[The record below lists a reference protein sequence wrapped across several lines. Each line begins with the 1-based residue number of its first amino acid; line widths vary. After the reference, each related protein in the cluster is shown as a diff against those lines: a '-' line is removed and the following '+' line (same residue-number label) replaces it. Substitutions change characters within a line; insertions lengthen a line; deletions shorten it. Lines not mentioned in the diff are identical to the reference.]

1 MVTGDAGDQV
11 GEAILAALAGEIG
24 RLTVG
29 KPLTIAEFGPEKITV
44 WRIRPDICGTPR
56 VWYWPRAWDS
66 LRAGGALDERALI
79 SFALP
84 ADDSLVL
91 LARTGPST
99 PPSHDADRG
108 YALAREVLPTAEA
121 FRSPVSVDD
130 LLGEAIARVPLPQS
144 QWYELVLLRRSRSG
158 RLEFTAQ
165 QLFLPEARR
174 GDTRAFSVKCVPGDE
189 NGTVFAVAAR
199 DAAFEFQL
207 VSMASAKIPPGRYNV
222 TATLLHRGAVRF
234 DGLPVKLTED
244 TRNWLDVLATVP
256 ERLEVFD
263 PAHLIVAIELCGS
276 QNDIEARV
284 DRAGQLVGAVAQ
296 DSEGPVR
303 FSLLTYGEHAH
314 DRRVDDEPVTTL
326 AWAQDNP
333 DAVQRGLAWL
343 RRREQPKSRYAPAAQ
358 IECLLATV
366 AEQLRDPEAAEWG
379 RPVLVTI
386 GARTAFPHRIDPV
399 SEILPC
405 PQHHDW
411 RAVLRRLSEEHA
423 GMAFGAIRDADGPED
438 PGDEVWLHLG
448 TDARSELMSAFD
460 VRPFATDLGLLSP
473 ATQYLPFPLADDE
486 GTH

>member
-11 GEAILAALAGEIG
+11 GEAVLDALAGEIG

-29 KPLTIAEFGPEKITV
+29 KPLTIAEFAPDKVTV
-44 WRIRPDICGTPR
+44 WRVRPDNCGTPR
-56 VWYWPRAWDS
+56 VWYWPRTWDS
-66 LRAGGALDERALI
+66 LRGDSALDERALI

-91 LARTGPST
+91 LARTGAST

-108 YALAREVLPTAEA
+108 YALAREALPTAEA

-130 LLGEAIARVPLPQS
+130 LLSEAIARVPLPQS

-174 GDTRAFSVKCVPGDE
+174 GDTRAFTVNCEPSDE

-207 VSMASAKIPPGRYNV
+207 VLMASAKIPPGRYNV
-222 TATLLHRGAVRF
+222 TATLLHRGAVSF

-244 TRNWLDVLATVP
+244 TRNWLDVLASVP
-256 ERLEVFD
+256 ERLEVFR
-263 PAHLIVAIELCGS
+263 PAHLIVAIEVCGS
-276 QNDIEARV
+276 QAEVEARI
-284 DRAGQLVGAVAQ
+284 DRASQFVGAVAR
-296 DSEGPVR
+296 DAEGTVR
-303 FSLLTYGEHAH
+303 FSLLTYAEHGH

-326 AWAQDNP
+326 AWARDDP
-333 DAVQRGLAWL
+333 DAVERLLTWL
-343 RRREQPKSRYAPAAQ
+343 RHREPSTSRYGPAAQ
-358 IECLLATV
+358 IECLLASV

-405 PQHHDW
+405 PQHYDW
-411 RAVLRRLSEEHA
+411 RAILRLLSEEHA
-423 GMAFGAIRDADGPED
+423 GMAFGAIRDADGPEN
-438 PGDEVWLHLG
+438 PSNEVWLHLG
-448 TDARSELMSAFD
+448 TDARSELTSAFD
-460 VRPFATDLGLLSP
+460 VRPFAVDLGLLSP

-486 GTH
+486 GPR